1 MLYIRIFARTDCLI
15 AVHSSDFELGITVRM
30 RQSHSSRSKSRVETR
45 ASEGQEVEEPLTLG

>member
-15 AVHSSDFELGITVRM
+15 AVHSSDFELGVTVRM
-30 RQSHSSRSKSRVETR
+30 RQSHSSRRSRVETR